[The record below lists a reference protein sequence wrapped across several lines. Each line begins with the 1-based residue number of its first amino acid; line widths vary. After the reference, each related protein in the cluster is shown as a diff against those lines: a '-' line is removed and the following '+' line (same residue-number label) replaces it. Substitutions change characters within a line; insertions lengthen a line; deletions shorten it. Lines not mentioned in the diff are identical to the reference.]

1 MISLTDWRNLN
12 LKLNSLKLQVT
23 LWFGSLVATVLL
35 VFSLALYWSFSQSFL
50 NREQNHL
57 NNLAVQIYQN
67 SVLNQ
72 GKIKLPT
79 NVKYSIVKN
88 AKFLSGNNLNMPKD
102 KDFFV
107 KDNGE
112 TLTLYFRYKFF
123 KPQKGEIII
132 VKSKVDDEIENLTD
146 TLLFLD
152 PVLLLLLLFVAYRA
166 TNKML
171 HPIKLIA
178 QTAKNISVSNFPSP
192 LPKPKYSGEIEELS
206 SAFNTMVSR
215 LQEEIAHIERFNSD
229 IAHELKTPLTVINGE
244 IDLALRGDKD
254 KNSLKQSLTI
264 LQKQSKQLEKLV
276 QNLLILN
283 RYKQRDLRKKF
294 NPTQLEEIVLEI
306 LEEKQ
311 SIIKKRHLKVLVNS
325 LEPITINAN
334 TPLIKVLF
342 ANLIDNAI
350 KYTPANKKIEIELFK
365 DKNIH
370 FIVKDE
376 GIGIEESKL
385 NKITKR
391 FYRADEARSKKIEG
405 FGLGLSIAKDIAKL
419 HNAKLQ
425 FSSKVNI
432 GTIAEVIF

>member
-1 MISLTDWRNLN
+1 M
-12 LKLNSLKLQVT
+12 KLNSLKLQVA
-23 LWFGSLVATVLL
+23 LWFGSLVATILL
-35 VFSLALYWSFSQSFL
+35 IFSLALYWSFSQNFL
-50 NREQNHL
+50 SREQNHL

-72 GKIKLPT
+72 DKINLPE

-88 AKFLSGNNLNMPKD
+88 SKLPFENSIKIPEN
-102 KDFFV
+102 KDFIV

-112 TLTLYFRYKFF
+112 TLTLYFRYKFLQ
-123 KPQKGEIII
+123 PYKGEILIA
-132 VKSKVDDEIENLTD
+132 KSKVDDEIENLTD

-152 PVLLLLLLFVAYRA
+152 PMLLLLLLIVAYRA

-178 QTAKNISVSNFPSP
+178 QTAKNISVSNFPNP

-206 SAFNTMVSR
+206 IAFNTMVNR

-254 KNSLKQSLTI
+254 KNSLKNSLTI

-276 QNLLILN
+276 QNLLMLN
-283 RYKQRDLRKKF
+283 RYKQSDLEKKF
-294 NPTQLEEIVLEI
+294 SPTQLEEIVLEI
-306 LEEKQ
+306 LEDKQ
-311 SIIKKRHLKVLVNS
+311 SIIKNKKIKVLVNK

-334 TPLIKVLF
+334 KALIKVLF

-350 KYTPANKKIEIELFK
+350 KYTPTNKKVEIELFK
-365 DKNIH
+365 DKNIY

-385 NKITKR
+385 SKITKR

-405 FGLGLSIAKDIAKL
+405 FGLGLSIAQEIANL
-419 HNAKLQ
+419 HNARLQ
-425 FSSKVNI
+425 FNSKINV

>member
-1 MISLTDWRNLN
+1 
-12 LKLNSLKLQVT
+12 LKLNSLKLQVA
-23 LWFGSLVATVLL
+23 LWFGSLVATILL
-35 VFSLALYWSFSQSFL
+35 IFSLALYWSFSQNFL
-50 NREQNHL
+50 SREQNHL

-72 GKIKLPT
+72 DKINLPE

-88 AKFLSGNNLNMPKD
+88 SKLPFENSIKIPEN
-102 KDFFV
+102 KDFIV

-112 TLTLYFRYKFF
+112 TLTLYFRYKFLQ
-123 KPQKGEIII
+123 PYKGEILIA
-132 VKSKVDDEIENLTD
+132 KSKVDDEIENLTD

-152 PVLLLLLLFVAYRA
+152 PMLLLLLLIVAYRA

-178 QTAKNISVSNFPSP
+178 QTAKNISVSNFPNP

-206 SAFNTMVSR
+206 IAFNTMVNR

-254 KNSLKQSLTI
+254 KNSLKNSLTI

-276 QNLLILN
+276 QNLLMLN
-283 RYKQRDLRKKF
+283 RYKQSDLEKKF
-294 NPTQLEEIVLEI
+294 SPTQLEEIVLEI
-306 LEEKQ
+306 LEDKQ
-311 SIIKKRHLKVLVNS
+311 SIIKNKKIKVLVNK

-334 TPLIKVLF
+334 KALIKVLF

-350 KYTPANKKIEIELFK
+350 KYTPTNKKVEIELFK
-365 DKNIH
+365 DKNIY

-385 NKITKR
+385 SKITKR

-405 FGLGLSIAKDIAKL
+405 FGLGLSIAQEIANL
-419 HNAKLQ
+419 HNARLQ
-425 FSSKVNI
+425 FNSKINV